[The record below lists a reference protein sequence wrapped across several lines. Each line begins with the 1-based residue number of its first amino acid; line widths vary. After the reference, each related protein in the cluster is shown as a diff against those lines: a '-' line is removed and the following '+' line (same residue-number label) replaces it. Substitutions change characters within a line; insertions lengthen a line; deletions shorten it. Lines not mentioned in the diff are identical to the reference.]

1 MKVISCAPKVVFKYW
16 KSLTLFLS
24 CFNYFFSWMG
34 PRVARVM
41 EIKANSASVEV
52 EGEAVL
58 GKIRG
63 YRGLGQ
69 KVQEVLNSIIGYI
82 AG

>member
-1 MKVISCAPKVVFKYW
+1 
-16 KSLTLFLS
+16 
-24 CFNYFFSWMG
+24 MG